1 MALAL
6 GLIGGVWPVIVNVLL
21 YLVTGLIDVQMLTY
35 TLNMNEFLADISTN
49 DDEILSIA
57 FLYPLLFLGSFVLN
71 LYLNS

>member
-6 GLIGGVWPVIVNVLL
+6 GVIGGVWPVIVNVVL
-21 YLVTGLIDVQMLTY
+21 YLITGLIDVQMLTY

>member
-6 GLIGGVWPVIVNVLL
+6 GLIGGVWPVIVNVVL
-21 YLVTGLIDVQMLTY
+21 YLITGLIDVQMLTY

-49 DDEILSIA
+49 DEILSIA
-57 FLYPLLFLGSFVLN
+57 FLYPLLFLGSFLLN